1 MKLIHY
7 EKLIKNESSA
17 FRYLLNFCWKN
28 HQKFC
33 PRCRHRKN
41 YRLKDDRRRCA
52 RCAYTFHDFSHRWI
66 NGCDLTSRQ
75 WLRILK
81 LFEMDLTIL
90 AMSRE
95 LDLAY
100 NTLYKA
106 VTTIRWAITADAID
120 ARDFFSIGESWPHQQ
135 ALGSATK
142 TRGDFISAPV
152 FGIIEHAGVAF
163 VDRVPGVY
171 PETVFHFH
179 DHFGLR
185 LGRWGKTYFS
195 APFQRYNALIFCS
208 SLPPPRFME
217 FALAPPSPSS
227 PAKRA
232 FLNHVL
238 ERIRR
243 YNGLSPQKFPL
254 YLKELEFRYNNKDKD
269 IFALT
274 AELLCRFVPKFE

>member
-28 HQKFC
+28 HQRFC
-33 PRCRHRKN
+33 PRCGHRKN
-41 YRLKDDRRRCA
+41 YRLQDDRRRCA
-52 RCAYTFHDFSHRWI
+52 RCAYTFHDFSGRWI
-66 NGCDLTSRQ
+66 NNCDLTCRQ

-81 LFEMDLTIL
+81 LFEMDLTVL
-90 AMSRE
+90 AMRRE

-106 VTTIRWAITADAID
+106 VSIIRWAIAADAID
-120 ARDFFSIGESWPHQQ
+120 ARDFFSIGLPLPHQGPSG
-135 ALGSATK
+135 GSTSAP
-142 TRGDFISAPV
+142 GDYISAPV

-163 VDRVPGVY
+163 ADHVQGVY

-179 DHFGLR
+179 DHFGLH

-208 SLPPPRFME
+208 SIPPPRFME
-217 FALAPPSPSS
+217 FTLAPTRAPSPTR
-227 PAKRA
+227 KA

-238 ERIRR
+238 ERIQR

-269 IFALT
+269 IFALI
-274 AELLCRFVPKFE
+274 AELLCKFVPKLE